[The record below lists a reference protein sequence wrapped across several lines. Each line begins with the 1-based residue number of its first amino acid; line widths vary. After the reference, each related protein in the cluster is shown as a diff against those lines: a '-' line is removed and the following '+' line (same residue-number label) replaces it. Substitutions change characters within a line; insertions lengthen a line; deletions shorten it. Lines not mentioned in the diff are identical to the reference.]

1 MTRPKYAK
9 AAVLTGKEQM
19 EIMEFQIPE
28 TGDNDG
34 LLLVESCGVCG
45 LDSEGY
51 LHGGNAVFNLPCV
64 IGHEIVGY
72 IDEIGLEAEKRWNV
86 QKGDR
91 VIVEE
96 YIPCGHCD
104 PCLTGNYHLCFDLRY
119 GAMSIHNE
127 KTALWGGFAEYMY
140 LHPHSI
146 IHKVSKKIPADL
158 LTLFIPISNGIHWVQ
173 QVGNTTV
180 GDTVVIQGPGPMGLG
195 AVIGAKEAGAGT
207 IIVTGLEKDSH
218 RLEIAKEFGAT
229 HVLYAD
235 KQDLEKEVSKITNGK
250 MANTVINA
258 ATTPIQFKVCL
269 DLAGYHGTIVHSG
282 TDHFLTNEVMS
293 SKITW
298 KLLTIKGVLGRPKKA
313 VGVALK
319 IIESGRYPLEKMITH
334 EFNVSEAFKAVNTH
348 AKGLDG
354 CIHVAVL
361 NPEANKEGEKTC
373 QKTIESV

>member
-1 MTRPKYAK
+1 MTGPTHAK
-9 AAVLTGKEQM
+9 AAVLTGKEQI
-19 EIMEFQIPE
+19 EIMEFPIP
-28 TGDNDG
+28 TIGNDDG
-34 LLLVESCGVCG
+34 LLRIESCGVCG

-51 LHGGNAVFNLPCV
+51 VHGGNAVFNLPCI

-72 IDEIGLEAEKRWNV
+72 IAEIGPDAEKRWNV
-86 QKGDR
+86 KKGDR
-91 VIVEE
+91 IIVEE
-96 YIPCGHCD
+96 YVPCGHCD
-104 PCLTGNYHLCFDLRY
+104 PCLTGNYHLCFDTRY

-146 IHKVSKKIPADL
+146 IHKVSEEVSPDL

-173 QVGNTTV
+173 EVGNTTI

-207 IIVTGLEKDSH
+207 IIVTGLEKDAH
-218 RLEIAKEFGAT
+218 RLEIAKELGADY
-229 HVLYAD
+229 VLYAD
-235 KQDLEKEVSKITNGK
+235 KHDLVEEVSKITNGK
-250 MANTVINA
+250 MADTVINA
-258 ATTPIQFKVCL
+258 ATTPVQFRVGL
-269 DLAGYHGTIVHSG
+269 ELAGYHATIVHSA
-282 TDHFLTNEVMS
+282 TDHLRTDDVMS

-298 KLLTIKGVLGRPKKA
+298 KLLTVKGVLGRPKKA
-313 VGVALK
+313 VTVALD

-334 EFNVSEAFKAVNTH
+334 SFNVKDTLEAVNTH

-361 NPEANKEGEKTC
+361 NDLTQMEGEKTWE
-373 QKTIESV
+373 KIIESV